1 MKYYGRI
8 AYSYHDETESGI
20 YEEGYHEQYYY
31 GDVEQIGRRLE
42 NQSQIN
48 DDIKANV
55 SISVLADADLN
66 NHFGSIRWVEFM
78 GQKWKAETV
87 NVKPPRLNITLGA
100 LYHEGGVNN
109 G

>member
-8 AYSYHDETESGI
+8 AYSYRDETEPGI
-20 YEEGYHEQYYY
+20 YDEGYHEQYYY
-31 GDVEQIGRRLE
+31 GDVDQIGRRLE

-48 DDIKANV
+48 DDVKANV

-87 NVKPPRLNITLGA
+87 NIKPPRLNIILGA
-100 LYHEGGVNN
+100 LYHEGGAGN